1 MACAVLGSGL
11 CGALRPIKA
20 VIWALLLAPP
30 RALCL
35 AACLGALA
43 LRGDLDVSRRQP
55 PRRPKCA
62 TKRGELNAGAAVVKV
77 SGAQWDLP
85 SAVPLA
91 SRRARD
97 ARGMADRCRRISCRW
112 HVACRRIAPLGCTD
126 GQSAAARH
134 CDGGPRPASRPLAHW
149 RRPGPR
155 PRVRRRACG
164 RERIALIGLQSGLAR
179 WRRAFSGPHRRPWRR
194 FAIWSDA
201 CPTHGV
207 LGGCSLSR
215 STPGILALVHP
226 LRVRGRPRAGW
237 RANAQEGRVDTALRG
252 SLVARR
258 RLPCAVRTG
267 DDDRANRRAPKGPR
281 ARILRW
287 WWAGDCGRA
296 ERRCERPPAFRTRR
310 SFGEI
315 SGVLRKGSLALV
327 CSRAACRMTA
337 DRPSPRHGGR
347 RCSGVARRRRF
358 VSGGPMPGPAAPCV
372 ALSCAAFVRLAR
384 VRLARA

>member
-1 MACAVLGSGL
+1 
-11 CGALRPIKA
+11 
-20 VIWALLLAPP
+20 
-30 RALCL
+30 
-35 AACLGALA
+35 
-43 LRGDLDVSRRQP
+43 
-55 PRRPKCA
+55 
-62 TKRGELNAGAAVVKV
+62 
-77 SGAQWDLP
+77 
-85 SAVPLA
+85 
-91 SRRARD
+91 
-97 ARGMADRCRRISCRW
+97 
-112 HVACRRIAPLGCTD
+112 
-126 GQSAAARH
+126 
-134 CDGGPRPASRPLAHW
+134 
-149 RRPGPR
+149 
-155 PRVRRRACG
+155 
-164 RERIALIGLQSGLAR
+164 LIGLPSGLAR